1 MRRTHAFAVLSA
13 CLCAGLLGCDEP
25 YADDPAIDPEAPV
38 VRITAPA
45 RGASLGDLGSVL
57 VTGAV
62 IDDSPIRELTV
73 AGVPAELGAD
83 GTFAVQVPLDRL
95 GTTHLSVVATDRD
108 GNIGRDTRAVE
119 AGPRAALAQR
129 IPDALTAAISDTA
142 LAAVG
147 NAVATTLVATDL
159 GAWIA
164 PHNPVISK
172 GAPDGPDCL
181 FGEVSIGALAVA
193 GAEIQLVPTAFGLE
207 LSAELSG
214 VRVPMQLRYAALCVD
229 GASGALATARKVTLA
244 GRLSLAV
251 RDGRFELRLL
261 APQVR
266 FTELALSLDGLPGE
280 VVNLLDLGTSLGPVL
295 AWAVERLAAPIL
307 NDALA
312 GLDGTTSAQVLGKTV
327 DLALT
332 PTLLAS
338 SPVDLTA
345 RIDSSLRTRGEP
357 VGATF
362 VHVPGTPPP
371 LAPGRGVQVAVAAG
385 ALNQLL
391 ASFWAAGGL
400 RMTFDLTT
408 GDYAGLG
415 KLYDRVVV
423 EARLPPSVRADGAG
437 VRLLLADIL
446 LSFQAGE
453 QVVTQLAINGSF
465 GLAIERAGDGA
476 LRLVAET
483 PRAFV
488 DIVED
493 GVVGGNPLA
502 RSQLETLTSF
512 ALERLSHVASGLV
525 GALPLPR
532 GAGPQLSDAHLVG
545 RGGYLLLEVEA
556 R

>member
-1 MRRTHAFAVLSA
+1 MRRTNAFAVVSFCA
-13 CLCAGLLGCDEP
+13 CLVGCDEP

-45 RGASLGDLGSVL
+45 RGASLGDVGSVL

-73 AGVPAELGAD
+73 AGVAAELGAD
-83 GTFAVQVPLDRL
+83 GTFSAVVPLDRQ
-95 GTTHLSVVATDRD
+95 GTTHLTVIATDRD
-108 GNIGRDTRAVE
+108 GNLGRETRAVE
-119 AGPRAALAQR
+119 AGPRAPLAQR

-142 LAAVG
+142 LAAIG
-147 NAVATTLVATDL
+147 NTVAAALVTTDL

-172 GAPDGPDCL
+172 GAPQGQDCL
-181 FGEVSIGALAVA
+181 YGEVSIGALAVA
-193 GAEIQLVPTAFGLE
+193 GAELQLVPTAFGLE
-207 LSAELSG
+207 LSAELTG
-214 VRVPMQLRYAALCVD
+214 VRVPMQLEYAALCVE
-229 GASGALATARKVTLA
+229 GASGALATARKVTVG

-251 RDGRFELRLL
+251 RDGRFELRLV

-280 VVNLLDLGTSLGPVL
+280 VVNLLDLGSSLGPVL

-307 NDALA
+307 EGALT
-312 GLDGTTSAQVLGKTV
+312 GFDGTTSALVLGKTV
-327 DLALT
+327 DLALV

-345 RIDSSLRTRGEP
+345 RVDSSLRTRGEP
-357 VGATF
+357 VGASF
-362 VHVPGTPPP
+362 VHVPGAPPP
-371 LAPGRGVQVAVAAG
+371 LAPGRGLQVAVAAS

-400 RMTFDLTT
+400 RLSFELAT

-423 EARLPPSVRADGAG
+423 EARLPPSVRAEAGG
-437 VRLLLADIL
+437 VRLLLADIM
-446 LSFQAGE
+446 LSFYAGE
-453 QVVTQLAINGSF
+453 QVVTELAINGSF
-465 GLAIERAGDGA
+465 GLAIERGGDGA
-476 LRLVAET
+476 LRLVAAA

-488 DIVED
+488 DLVQD
-493 GVVGGNPLA
+493 GVAGANPLA
-502 RSQLETLTSF
+502 RSQLETLSAF

-525 GALPLPR
+525 GALPLPS
-532 GAGPQLSDAHLVG
+532 GPGPQLVDAQLTG
-545 RGGYLLLEVEA
+545 RAGYLVLDLEA

>member
-13 CLCAGLLGCDEP
+13 SLCASLCGCDEP

-38 VRITAPA
+38 VLVTAPA
-45 RGASLGDLGSVL
+45 RGASLGDASSVL

-62 IDDSPIRELTV
+62 IDESPIRELTV

-83 GTFAVQVPLDRL
+83 GTFAVQVPLDRR
-95 GTTHLSVVATDRD
+95 GTTHLTVVATDLD
-108 GNIGRDTRAVE
+108 GNVGRDTRAVE
-119 AGPRAALAQR
+119 SGPRAALAQP
-129 IPDALTAAISDTA
+129 IPDALTAALSDTA
-142 LAAVG
+142 LAAIG
-147 NAVATTLVATDL
+147 NSVATALVATDL

-164 PHNPVISK
+164 PHNPVIDE
-172 GAPDGPDCL
+172 GAADGPDCL
-181 FGEVSIGALAVA
+181 YGKVSIGALAVA

-214 VRVPMQLRYAALCVD
+214 VRVPMQLQYAALCVE
-229 GASGALATARKVTLA
+229 GASGALATARKVALS

-251 RDGRFELRLL
+251 RDGRFDLRLL
-261 APQVR
+261 SPQVR
-266 FTELALSLDGLPGE
+266 FTELSLSLDGLPGE
-280 VVNLLDLGTSLGPVL
+280 VVNLLDLGRSLGPVL

-307 NDALA
+307 SEALA

-332 PTLLAS
+332 PTLLAT

-357 VGATF
+357 AAATF
-362 VHVPGTPPP
+362 VHVPGSPPP
-371 LAPGRGVQVAVAAG
+371 LTPGLGLQVAVAAG

-400 RMTFDLTT
+400 HMTFDLTT

-423 EARLPPSVRADGAG
+423 EARLPPSVRADVAG

-446 LSFQAGE
+446 LTFQAGD

-465 GLAIERAGDGA
+465 GLALERAGDGA
-476 LRLVAET
+476 LRLVAQT

-488 DIVED
+488 DIVQD

-502 RSQLETLTSF
+502 KAQLESLTSF
-512 ALERLSHVASGLV
+512 ALERLAHVASGLV

-532 GAGPQLSDAHLVG
+532 GPGPQLTEARLVG
-545 RGGYLLLEVEA
+545 QSGYLLLEVEA